1 MQYVLARDTVAWII
15 IRVKKLPLPEDAYQG
30 HSGCKSGSILSH
42 NRDLTGVLVG
52 LEKRSPSL
60 SLLIVSSKFP
70 RCRLQATQI
79 ICHSPDQQC
88 RSITK
93 TEVRDVMTPGVVYCL
108 ETQEAEEAAKMMQK
122 HQTGAFLSS
131 SREFSLYLA
140 RLFLEMGHNLGRER
154 LDALVIHFPGRREHQ
169 VVDSGGF

>member
-60 SLLIVSSKFP
+60 SLLIVSCKFP
-70 RCRLQATQI
+70 SCRLQATQI

-122 HQTGAFLSS
+122 HQVIVEGVFFVPCPAI
-131 SREFSLYLA
+131 
-140 RLFLEMGHNLGRER
+140 LEMGHNLGRER